1 MRLNDAQCFRLPLP
15 HTRKRMMVIRV
26 MPRVDADAN
35 YFRIAQDSNR
45 SPNAGLG
52 TRTRYRGRT
61 LESKQSSI
69 EIALV
74 TCNGFE
80 GVDRSKK

>member
-1 MRLNDAQCFRLPLP
+1 MRLNDAQYFRLPLP

-26 MPRVDADAN
+26 MPRVAN
-35 YFRIAQDSNR
+35 IDCFRVPQNSNT
-45 SPNAGLG
+45 SPDAGLE
-52 TRTRYRGRT
+52 TSRRRGKT
-61 LESKQSSI
+61 LESKRSSV

-80 GVDRSKK
+80 GVDQSKK